1 MKSNDAVAAMK
12 KYGRTLCAAGV
23 VAAATAVLTGCVSIE
38 YVDSSKLQPPQPMTQ
53 AQAQRA
59 AGNAPLVARD
69 GTELRTQPMTEA
81 GPVQPYQAQAQGQR
95 TIDGF
100 VVTYHQVPQTPLTM
114 ATLVRNGQEAKV
126 CYPGDEV
133 QTVNTR
139 PNATFSLNA
148 EKSLC
153 LHVAPNSQVVAYD
166 PIPLPY
172 NQAILSGANP
182 WTSAENG
189 RTVYRVNSYT
199 QQREQIYALPP
210 RLPTAITGRGQFV
223 ASGFPIM
230 VGRSEGV
237 TRTDMKGF
245 QFTAPLRPGAA
256 PTGSVV
262 ELQSAPGVR

>member
-12 KYGRTLCAAGV
+12 KYGRSLCVAGAT
-23 VAAATAVLTGCVSIE
+23 AAALLTAGCVSIE
-38 YVDSSKLQPPQPMTQ
+38 YVDSSKLQPAQPITQ

-81 GPVQPYQAQAQGQR
+81 GPVQAYQNQPQGER

-100 VVTYHQVPQTPLTM
+100 VVTYHPVPQTPLTM

-126 CYPGDEV
+126 CYPGDAV

-139 PNATFSLNA
+139 PNATISLNA

-153 LHVAPNSQVVAYD
+153 LHVAPNNQVVAYD

-172 NQAILSGANP
+172 DQAILSGANP

-189 RTVYRVNSYT
+189 RTRYVANSYS

-210 RLPTAITGRGQFV
+210 RLPTAITERGQFV
-223 ASGFPIM
+223 PSGFPLW
-230 VGRSEGV
+230 VGRGRGI
-237 TRTDMKGF
+237 TRADLKGF
-245 QFTAPLRPGAA
+245 SFSAPVRPGAA
-256 PTGSVV
+256 PTGGVV
-262 ELQSAPGVR
+262 ELQSAPNVR